1 MTKGGKGNGPLTPQ
15 RSRRRHSLLLTVI
28 LGLDPRIHRPGTPS
42 LPDKTPSHFPR
53 PLNPCLQSPHPVT
66 DTLPGVA
73 VRRGRRFWFGTDVSP
88 CQKGLRKMVSL
99 RRHGGSGGVSDQ
111 PCRFTPRTA
120 RRACLCG
127 TQGGWVWRMRRHRPP
142 GCGLSGRGAWR
153 PSVCDN
159 LEGEGVAGA
168 KREEA
173 HRGNRRPTSTGPGLC
188 RGTGVAGKNR

>member
-1 MTKGGKGNGPLTPQ
+1 MSFPRTRESRAKYWIPGSSPRMTKGGKGNGPLTPQ

-88 CQKGLRKMVSL
+88 CRKGLRKMVSL
-99 RRHGGSGGVSDQ
+99 RRHGGSDRVSDR
-111 PCRFTPRTA
+111 PFRFHAPNGAPGVPVRHTRGQETA
-120 RRACLCG
+120 DA
-127 TQGGWVWRMRRHRPP
+127 
-142 GCGLSGRGAWR
+142 SA
-153 PSVCDN
+153 SS
-159 LEGEGVAGA
+159 AGMN
-168 KREEA
+168 
-173 HRGNRRPTSTGPGLC
+173 HPGNRR
-188 RGTGVAGKNR
+188 